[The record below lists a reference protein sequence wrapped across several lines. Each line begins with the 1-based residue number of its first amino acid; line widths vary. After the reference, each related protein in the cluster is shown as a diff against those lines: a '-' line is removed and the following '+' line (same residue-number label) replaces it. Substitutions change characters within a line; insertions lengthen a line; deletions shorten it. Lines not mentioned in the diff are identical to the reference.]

1 MARILIVFLALLT
14 VTSCSTTRGLPPLA
28 KTVRGEENFGEH
40 VMIYGD
46 YDNRFIWG
54 IVFPRDTMTSIS
66 YTEVP
71 EPRNVLELRSG
82 ISLVFVK
89 NQLTVTKGTRKMR
102 MRLKPYTI
110 YLMNEDLSVQ
120 SSDDLSGIKLIP
132 KTTYDWRTGLHA
144 TVSDCVIPDDL
155 YARFGKNGF

>member
-1 MARILIVFLALLT
+1 
-14 VTSCSTTRGLPPLA
+14 
-28 KTVRGEENFGEH
+28 
-40 VMIYGD
+40 
-46 YDNRFIWG
+46 
-54 IVFPRDTMTSIS
+54 MTSIS